1 MSARSKRCVKPAA
14 AGLLLAVAALPAR
27 AGAQTTD
34 TTAVL
39 IGEVQSLMS
48 GEPVV
53 GATVFLRL
61 ANRGATTDGNG
72 KFRVDSIP
80 PGTDTLVIHYPGFSA
95 NSTLLEFEPE
105 RVVRAVFLL
114 ADRVFQVADLQVEIR
129 ARPSVD
135 EAEVARNMRTGR
147 GVFVTREDLLKS
159 GYDRPSDALRNIPRV
174 EVRPYRFGHQQVLIG
189 SGSAACRPKYY
200 VDGTPQ
206 VGEFELDE
214 VQLDEIDLIEIY
226 RSPAEIPTRYRMDTN
241 RCGVIAI
248 RIRVGPD

>member
-1 MSARSKRCVKPAA
+1 MKRAA
-14 AGLLLAVAALPAR
+14 AGLLLALAALPAR
-27 AGAQTTD
+27 AGAQATD
-34 TTAVL
+34 STATL
-39 IGEVQSLMS
+39 IGEVQGVMS

-53 GATVFLRL
+53 GATVFLRV
-61 ANRGATTDGNG
+61 AKRGAITDGNG

-80 PGTDTLVIHYPGFSA
+80 PGTDTLAIRYPGFSV
-95 NSTLLEFEPE
+95 NSTVLEFEPE

-114 ADRVFQVADLQVEIR
+114 ADKVFQVADLQVEIR
-129 ARPSVD
+129 APSVD

-147 GVFVTREDLLKS
+147 GIFVTREDLLKF

-174 EVRPYRFGHQQVLIG
+174 EVTPYRFGAQQVLIG
-189 SGSAACRPKYY
+189 SGSAACRPTYY

-226 RSPAEIPTRYRMDTN
+226 RSPAEIPTRYRMGTN